1 MRGGAMPMET
11 MEPSTYRARGGKR
24 KVYLF
29 GAMALAMVGLMI
41 ARPFIRDFERYLRLR
56 AM

>member
-1 MRGGAMPMET
+1 MET